1 MIQAAIP
8 ALALLLAADI
18 GSAPAGLELG
28 FLQMY
33 DLQFT
38 AAHKTFADY
47 EQSHPNDPLGPAS
60 DAAAYLFA
68 EFDRLHILQSEFF
81 VHDDN
86 FRHPKKLNSDPAVR
100 RSFDAD
106 LAKASNLASGVLGS
120 QPRDANALF
129 ASIMVLGL
137 RADFDGLIDKHD
149 LAALSSVKTSR
160 LIAEKL
166 LAIDPSYY
174 DAHLAVGVENYMLSL
189 KAAPIRWFLQL
200 AGAQADRELGLQQL
214 TVTAEK
220 GHLLKPYARLLLAVD
235 ALRRKDTGKAR
246 EILTNLSRQ
255 FPHNRLYTEELARL
269 P

>member
-1 MIQAAIP
+1 VIYAAIP
-8 ALALLLAADI
+8 ALALFLGADL
-18 GSAPAGLELG
+18 GTAPAGLDLG
-28 FLQMY
+28 YLQMY

-47 EQSHPNDPLGPAS
+47 AQSHPNDPLGPAS

-86 FRHPKKLNSDPAVR
+86 FRHPKKLYSDPAVR
-100 RSFDAD
+100 RAFDAD
-106 LAKASNLASGVLGS
+106 LAKASNLASRVLAS

-129 ASIMVLGL
+129 GSIMVLGL

-160 LIAEKL
+160 LLAEKL

-214 TVTAEK
+214 SVTAEK
-220 GHLLKPYARLLLAVD
+220 GHLLKPYAMLLLAVD
-235 ALRRKDTGKAR
+235 ALRRKDTAKAR
-246 EILTNLSRQ
+246 EILSDLSRQ
-255 FPHNRLYTEELARL
+255 FPHNRLYAEELARL
-269 P
+269 R

>member
-1 MIQAAIP
+1 
-8 ALALLLAADI
+8 
-18 GSAPAGLELG
+18 
-28 FLQMY
+28 MY

-47 EQSHPNDPLGPAS
+47 AQAHPNDPLAPAS

-86 FRHPKKLNSDPAVR
+86 FRHPQKLYSDPEVR
-100 RSFDAD
+100 RMFDAD
-106 LAKASNLASGVLGS
+106 LARANSLATGVLGS
-120 QPRDANALF
+120 APRDPNALF
-129 ASIMVLGL
+129 ASILVLGL

-149 LAALSSVKTSR
+149 LTALSSVKASR

-174 DAHLAVGVENYMLSL
+174 DANLAVGVENYMLSL
-189 KAAPIRWFLQL
+189 KPAPVRWFLQL
-200 AGAQADRELGLQQL
+200 AGAQADRQLGLSQL
-214 TVTAEK
+214 SVTAEK

-235 ALRRKDTGKAR
+235 ALRRKDTAKAR
-246 EILTNLSRQ
+246 EILGDLSRQ
-255 FPHNRLYTEELARL
+255 FPHNRLYGEELARL
-269 P
+269 H